1 MQSTAKPDS
10 PFLDHLSP
18 YTNTYAYQSLEQ
30 FASVISAEAE
40 RLQQDRERSQFLVF
54 TNFPNDIFERDDK
67 DQEID
72 IPSYTLDTYTA
83 HDGLLIIKMTS
94 APHEAAHEAI
104 RNILTEKLSL
114 MSHAE
119 RDLRERGRKT
129 IKGNQ
134 RAKEADLSYIPLR
147 RPPGRSNEW
156 PTLALESGYTDSQER
171 LTANAEW
178 WLNASNGDT
187 NIAMTVDIDK
197 TSRRITIRK
206 YQYSDTP
213 DLYEESVTV
222 QKPDNYN
229 SNTQVIGAPF
239 KIPFNKLFLRGP
251 VANEKDIVLEAEDLT
266 YIAEAA
272 WAEQG
277 F

>member
-10 PFLDHLSP
+10 PFLDHLP
-18 YTNTYAYQSLEQ
+18 PHTNTYVYQSLEQ

-40 RLQQDRERSQFLVF
+40 RLQQGRGRSQFLVF
-54 TNFPNDIFERDDK
+54 THVPNDIVERDEK
-67 DQEID
+67 EQEID
-72 IPSYTLDTYTA
+72 ITRYTLDTYTA

-94 APHEAAHEAI
+94 APHEAAHDAI
-104 RNILTEKLSL
+104 RNVLLGKLSG
-114 MSHAE
+114 MSHAD
-119 RDLRERGRKT
+119 RDLRGRGRKT
-129 IKGNQ
+129 IKGNR

-147 RPPGRSNEW
+147 RPPGRSGCW
-156 PTLALESGYTDSQER
+156 PTLALESGYTDSQAR
-171 LTANAEW
+171 LTTNAEW

-197 TSRRITIRK
+197 TSRRITIKK
-206 YQYSDTP
+206 YQYSETG
-213 DLYEESVTV
+213 DLHEESVTV

-229 SNTQVIGAPF
+229 SNTQVVGAPLI
-239 KIPFNKLFLRGP
+239 IPFEKLFLRAP
-251 VANEKDIVLEAEDLT
+251 VANEGDIVWKEDDLT
-266 YIAEAA
+266 YIAEAV